1 MRNMASILGHHT
13 IEKSVPKNPQQWKE
27 NKMPPFMNVVAAAS
41 HLRQV
46 FESKKLTYSIM
57 GGFQMFCLGNGREV
71 SDLHFAYDGKDYARI
86 KKKIEADR
94 RYVKASYS
102 DNIH

>member
-1 MRNMASILGHHT
+1 MANILGHHT

-57 GGFQMFCLGNGREV
+57 GGFQMF
-71 SDLHFAYDGKDYARI
+71 AYDGKDYARI